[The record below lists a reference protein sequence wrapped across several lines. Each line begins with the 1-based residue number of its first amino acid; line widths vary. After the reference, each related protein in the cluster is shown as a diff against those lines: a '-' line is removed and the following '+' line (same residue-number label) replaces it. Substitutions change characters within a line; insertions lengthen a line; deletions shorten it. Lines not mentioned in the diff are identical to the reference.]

1 MDKIIEKIKKRND
14 IFQIKETVRYITVI
28 TTIPINLIYDKD
40 ISFKDDKKRY
50 ISFKIKKVQWRLSIY
65 SLQFSLP
72 FIKKGIIE
80 VTVKHKYKL
89 LFIYDNTLESAVKR
103 IEQYL
108 DKFNSNLEK
117 YI

>member
-14 IFQIKETVRYITVI
+14 ISEIKETERYITI
-28 TTIPINLIYDKD
+28 FTTIAINLVYEKD
-40 ISFKDDKKRY
+40 LPFKDRKKHY
-50 ISFKIKKVQWRLSIY
+50 ISFKIKKVQWRLSIS
-65 SLQFSLP
+65 SLEFILP
-72 FIKKGIIE
+72 SIKDDVIE
-80 VTVKHKYKL
+80 VTVKHKYRL